1 MDVFAEALD
10 KLMRNRELPIK
21 MDIASIEDMQQ
32 YAPEKIWDKWE
43 NLIYEVVKN
52 TGRDV

>member
-1 MDVFAEALD
+1 MDAFAEALD
-10 KLMRNRELPIK
+10 KLMSNRELRAK
-21 MDIASIEDMQQ
+21 MGAAAKEEMKQ

-43 NLIYEVVKN
+43 NLIYETVKN